1 MAITK
6 YTSPP
11 NILLVKGV
19 NIVTADIYVSI
30 KQGSREI
37 TLHGESLDV
46 SAVGEDTQIIFYLT
60 QEQTALFN
68 LRGYAKIQVNWLLSG
83 HRYATEI
90 KNVTVYDNLLAEVV
104 I

>member
-19 NIVTADIYVSI
+19 NIATADIYVSI
-30 KQGSREI
+30 KQASREI
-37 TLHGESLDV
+37 TLHGDALAV

-68 LRGYAKIQVNWLLSG
+68 LRDYAKIQVNWLLSG

-90 KNVTVYDNLLAEVV
+90 AKVIVYDNLLEEVLT
-104 I
+104 

>member
-37 TLHGESLDV
+37 TLHGDSLEV
-46 SAVGEDTQIIFYLT
+46 SAAGEDTQIIFYLT

-68 LRGYAKIQVNWLLSG
+68 LRGYAKIQVNWILSG

-90 KNVTVYDNLLAEVV
+90 KNVTVYDNLLAEV
-104 I
+104 IL